1 MRPSRARHPLADASN
16 DDSKTVP
23 PPLPSTQDPFVLLG
37 ISRSAASDMSAIK
50 SAYHRRIK
58 AYHPDAAVTKSTPES
73 VKKRINDDF
82 STIQAAYEALTSVR
96 AASPESEP
104 GTGGRPWWADQG
116 AGARTAQ
123 GTGVGYGQPMG
134 ACFNTSFDEGK
145 KPTGRRRKNT
155 GKVSE
160 GVVGFME
167 DGMPQPQ
174 TQTGEQLA
182 PAAQNETSA
191 KEETSAMDGKP
202 QTQTPGEQ
210 LAPAAQNETSAKKG
224 STKKG
229 SAKKGSAKR
238 GSAKAP
244 SPPAAVDE
252 GQLAALEAQYEARCK
267 SLEARYGKSLEENEA
282 RYEARCKALEGRLK
296 RADFLAAALEE
307 RLKQAALLAEATK
320 RENEMAEERL
330 AMMASTHSQEKE
342 QLEKKI
348 KRLESELTESGKPWY
363 QQSPKPWS

>member
-1 MRPSRARHPLADASN
+1 
-16 DDSKTVP
+16 
-23 PPLPSTQDPFVLLG
+23 
-37 ISRSAASDMSAIK
+37 
-50 SAYHRRIK
+50 
-58 AYHPDAAVTKSTPES
+58 
-73 VKKRINDDF
+73 
-82 STIQAAYEALTSVR
+82 
-96 AASPESEP
+96 
-104 GTGGRPWWADQG
+104 
-116 AGARTAQ
+116 
-123 GTGVGYGQPMG
+123 MG

-191 KEETSAMDGKP
+191 K
-202 QTQTPGEQ
+202 
-210 LAPAAQNETSAKKG
+210 KG
-224 STKKG
+224 SAKKG
-229 SAKKGSAKR
+229 SAKKGSAKK
-238 GSAKAP
+238 GSVKAS

-320 RENEMAEERL
+320 REKEMADERL